1 MQYLIGQAL
10 PDVELLSSSGGH
22 VSPRHVRGR
31 AIYFCYP
38 YTGRSGVPNPR
49 GWDDI
54 AGAHGSTPQ
63 ALGYMAQYNKFQN
76 LGVNVFGVSLLAPD
90 WIADFAERNM
100 LPYELLSDEA
110 AGFSQALQLPHF
122 AIDGVDYLQRLSLI
136 AVDGIITHVV
146 FPVVDPE
153 KDAATNLELL
163 L

>member
-1 MQYLIGQAL
+1 MQHLIGQTL
-10 PDVELLSSSGGH
+10 PDVELPSSSGGQ
-22 VSPRHVRGR
+22 VNPRQVKGR
-31 AIYFCYP
+31 AVYFCYP
-38 YTGRSGVPNPR
+38 YTGRPGVPNPR

-63 ALGYMAQYNKFQN
+63 ALAYAAQFERFRG
-76 LGVNVFGVSLLAPD
+76 LDISIFGVSLLAPD
-90 WIADFAERNM
+90 WIAEFAQRNM

-110 AGFSQALQLPHF
+110 ARFSQALQLPHF
-122 AIDGVDYLQRLSLI
+122 AIDGIDYLMRLTLF
-136 AVDGIITHVV
+136 AMDGIITRVV